1 MTGSDIQQPR
11 VHGWQK
17 TDHCHRFDFNFH
29 DNRNMEEKDIVK
41 ALAALAQPNRLRV
54 FRALVVAGKEGTTPG
69 ALGDSLGV
77 PAATLSFH
85 LKELLN
91 AGLVSQERS
100 GRNLIYRAEY
110 EQMNGVLS
118 YLTNNCCQG
127 EPCLDQAATTCG
139 C

>member
-1 MTGSDIQQPR
+1 
-11 VHGWQK
+11 
-17 TDHCHRFDFNFH
+17 
-29 DNRNMEEKDIVK
+29 MEEVDVIK
-41 ALAALAQPNRLRV
+41 ALSALAQPSRLRV
-54 FRALVVAGKEGTTPG
+54 FRALVVTGQEGATPG
-69 ALGDSLGV
+69 ALADTLGL

-91 AGLVSQERS
+91 AGLVSQQRS

-118 YLTNNCCQG
+118 YLTSNCCQG
-127 EPCLDQAATTCG
+127 EPCLDEAATTCT

>member
-1 MTGSDIQQPR
+1 
-11 VHGWQK
+11 
-17 TDHCHRFDFNFH
+17 
-29 DNRNMEEKDIVK
+29 MEERNVTK
-41 ALAALAQPNRLRV
+41 ALSALAQPNRLQI
-54 FRALVVAGKEGTTPG
+54 FRALVITGKEGATPG
-69 ALGDSLGV
+69 ALADALGV

-91 AGLVSQERS
+91 AGLVSQERN

-118 YLTNNCCQG
+118 YLTENCCHG
-127 EPCLDQAATTCG
+127 EPCLEEAATQCG

>member
-1 MTGSDIQQPR
+1 
-11 VHGWQK
+11 
-17 TDHCHRFDFNFH
+17 
-29 DNRNMEEKDIVK
+29 MEEKDIVK

-54 FRALVVAGKEGTTPG
+54 FRALVVTGQEGTTPG
-69 ALGDSLGV
+69 ALADSLGV

-100 GRNLIYRAEY
+100 GRHLIYRAEY
-110 EQMNGVLS
+110 AQMNGVLS
-118 YLTNNCCQG
+118 YLTSNCCQG
-127 EPCLDQAATTCG
+127 EPCLDEAATSCG